1 MSFMKTLVS
10 VGIGFAAAKGLS
22 KYQNMGGMDGLRRTM
37 EKSGG
42 DMTAQMASM
51 AEKMGL
57 PGGGK
62 AVEDM
67 MSRFGIGARKDPAEL
82 AGLGGMMNA
91 MGGMAAATG
100 GTAAEMF
107 ASLTQ
112 GTAAGKLAED
122 NAKLMIR
129 AMIQAA
135 KADGEI
141 DAEEQGKILS
151 HLGDAT
157 PEEVAYVKEQL
168 AAPLDPMAL
177 ARAATDQSRA
187 QVYAMSLMAI
197 TIDSKAETQYLDTLA
212 AALQLDEATR
222 SAIHAQMGV
231 NQG

>member
-10 VGIGFAAAKGLS
+10 VGIGFAAAKGLT
-22 KYQNMGGMDGLRRTM
+22 KYQSMGGMDGVRKAM
-37 EKSGG
+37 EKSGS
-42 DMTAQMASM
+42 DMATQMSAM

-67 MSRFGIGARKDPAEL
+67 MSRFGIAAQRNPAEM

-91 MGGMAAATG
+91 FSGMAAASG
-100 GTAAEMF
+100 GTAADMF
-107 ASLTQ
+107 ATMTQ
-112 GTAAGKLAED
+112 GTAAGQLAED

-141 DAEEQGKILS
+141 DAEEQGKIMA
-151 HLGDAT
+151 HLGDAS
-157 PEEVAYVKEQL
+157 PEEVAFVKQQL
-168 AAPLDPMAL
+168 GAPLDPMGL
-177 ARAATDQSRA
+177 ARDATEQSRA

-197 TIDSKAETQYLDTLA
+197 TVDSKAETQYLDTLA
-212 AALQLDEATR
+212 AALQLDAATR
-222 SAIHAQMGV
+222 DAIHARMGV